1 MRKVFSMAML
11 IVGTMIGA
19 GFCSGRE
26 LVSFFG
32 REISIFV
39 APVCGACIFC
49 VCVLFLSVGRAVQKR
64 SFGEVNSVLLGKVKV
79 VANLLLLCNSAIV
92 LGAMVAGLDTL
103 FAPLLPLPVAGTLAA
118 VLCVLVA
125 GKGIAGLLNCN
136 GVVVPVII
144 VALVA
149 VTLGSLYCAAD
160 VACLGRFSAFTLPA
174 AVTYVSMNMMLAST
188 VLTTA
193 EGFSKKQILA
203 GSGIAAA
210 CITLLLALL
219 IASVNATGYYD
230 AEMPVLQMA
239 SALGKGAQIALAV
252 ALGVSIFTT
261 MLTAVGG
268 LYGYLRAWGGG
279 KLFSGAVTV
288 LIGVALSRLGFVRVV
303 SLFYPMVGVAGFF
316 YLGVCLAFIK
326 RHKKKV
332 PHQDPTRIR
341 TVEFGGADGDKC
353 V

>member
-1 MRKVFSMAML
+1 MRKVFSLAML

-32 REISIFV
+32 RDIPIVV

-49 VCVLFLSVGRAVQKR
+49 VCVLFLFVGQAVQKH
-64 SFGEVNSVLLGKVKV
+64 SFGEVNACLLGKVKV
-79 VANLLLLCNSAIV
+79 VANGLLLVNSAIV

-103 FAPLLPLPVAGTLAA
+103 FAPVLPLPIAGTLAA
-118 VLCVLVA
+118 VLCALIA
-125 GKGIAGLLNCN
+125 GKGLSGLLDCN

-149 VTLGSLYCAAD
+149 VSLGSLKGGD
-160 VACLGRFSAFTLPA
+160 GVEMVGRFTAFTLPA
-174 AVTYVSMNMMLAST
+174 AVTYVSMNMMLAAT

-193 EGFSKKQILA
+193 SGFTKKQILA
-203 GSGIAAA
+203 GSGLAAG

-219 IASVNATGYYD
+219 IAGVNVSGHYD
-230 AEMPVLQMA
+230 ADMPVLQMA
-239 SALGKGAQIALAV
+239 KALGRGAKIALAV
-252 ALGVSIFTT
+252 ALGVSVFTT

-268 LYGYLRAWGGG
+268 LYGYLTAATGG

-288 LIGVALSRLGFVRVV
+288 LIGAALSRLGFTRVV
-303 SLFYPMVGVAGFF
+303 SLLYPLVGVAGFF
-316 YLGVCLAFIK
+316 YLGVCAAFLK
-326 RHKKKV
+326 RRRKASLPLCRQSKKA
-332 PHQDPTRIR
+332 
-341 TVEFGGADGDKC
+341 TV
-353 V
+353 